1 MSKSLQR
8 NYWHRKAALPEPP
21 ASGSVGSVRL
31 LGVPI
36 RLHFTFVLLLICLV
50 VIGLSSNQSPG
61 NYTLFVLAVIA
72 SVLLHEFGHAFV
84 SSLYGIRTIE
94 IVMYPIGGVARLERP
109 AKPWEEFWIALTG
122 PAVNLA
128 IAAFIF
134 ALLYSEKR
142 AINLFALVQPSDA
155 NLADRIALANL
166 ILAGFNLLPAFP
178 MDGGRMLRAVL
189 SRLKSEY
196 EATRIA
202 TWSGRMLA
210 ISMGLYGFIN
220 MPMLAFVAFF
230 IYLGAANEGAAS
242 RGRSLTQGIPVRA
255 AMMTEYHTLAH
266 GATIRDAANLLLSTS
281 QQDFPVV
288 LGDQVLG
295 LAGPQCAAARHG
307 AGGARFLH
315 RRIHGARVSQR
326 SSRQGSRRR
335 SAAHGPRRRLR
346 AGDAGGPAARLVELG
361 ESVAVSALAQRRS
374 ATRRKVKQ
382 CASSAFCSSAFCFL
396 ASAENVKLY
405 LKDGSYQLVREY
417 KVEND
422 RVQFLQPRSR
432 RLGRGAAIAGGS
444 GQNQGRNQSARRR
457 GSAPIAAA
465 EDAEKKAER
474 AARKEVASVPADPG
488 VYLIDDQKPDTE
500 NLTAA

>member
-1 MSKSLQR
+1 MAQEGSTPR
-8 NYWHRKAALPEPP
+8 AAS
-21 ASGSVGSVRL
+21 SGSVGSVRL
-31 LGVPI
+31 LGVPV
-36 RLHFTFVLLLICLV
+36 RLHFTFVLLLIGLV
-50 VIGLSSNQSPG
+50 VIGLSSNQSPA

-84 SSLYGIRTIE
+84 SSLYRIRTLE

-109 AKPWEEFWIALTG
+109 PKPWEEFWIALTG
-122 PAVNLA
+122 PVINLA
-128 IAAFIF
+128 IAGFIV

-142 AINLFALVQPSDA
+142 AVNLFALTQPSDN
-155 NLADRIALANL
+155 NLADRIVLANL
-166 ILAGFNLLPAFP
+166 LLAGFNLLPAFP

-255 AMMTEYHTLAH
+255 AMMTDYHTLAH

-295 LAGPQCAAARHG
+295 LLGRNALLRGMAQEGPDSYIAGYMEREFPSVPPDKDLADVLPLMAHSG
-307 AGGARFLH
+307 ACVLVMQETSLLGLLTSENLSQFLLL
-315 RRIHGARVSQR
+315 R
-326 SSRQGSRRR
+326 SVGLE
-335 SAAHGPRRRLR
+335 P
-346 AGDAGGPAARLVELG
+346 
-361 ESVAVSALAQRRS
+361 
-374 ATRRKVKQ
+374 
-382 CASSAFCSSAFCFL
+382 
-396 ASAENVKLY
+396 AEN
-405 LKDGSYQLVREY
+405 
-417 KVEND
+417 
-422 RVQFLQPRSR
+422 
-432 RLGRGAAIAGGS
+432 
-444 GQNQGRNQSARRR
+444 
-457 GSAPIAAA
+457 
-465 EDAEKKAER
+465 
-474 AARKEVASVPADPG
+474 
-488 VYLIDDQKPDTE
+488 
-500 NLTAA
+500 

>member
-1 MSKSLQR
+1 MAQEGSTPR
-8 NYWHRKAALPEPP
+8 AA

-36 RLHFTFVLLLICLV
+36 RLHFTFVLLLIGLV

-72 SVLLHEFGHAFV
+72 SVLLHELGHALV
-84 SSLYGIRTIE
+84 SSHYRIRTIE

-109 AKPWEEFWIALTG
+109 PKPWEEFWIALTG

-128 IAAFIF
+128 IAASIF

-142 AINLFALVQPSDA
+142 PINLFALVQPSDV

-166 ILAGFNLLPAFP
+166 ILASFNLLPAFP

-189 SRLKSEY
+189 SRMKSEY

-255 AMMTEYHTLAH
+255 AMMTEYHTLTH
-266 GATIRDAANLLLSTS
+266 GATMRDAANLLLSTS

-295 LAGPQCAAARHG
+295 LLGRNALLRGMAQEGPDSYIAGYMEREFPSVPPDKDLADVLPLMAHAG
-307 AGGARFLH
+307 ACLLVMQDTRLLGLL
-315 RRIHGARVSQR
+315 
-326 SSRQGSRRR
+326 SS
-335 SAAHGPRRRLR
+335 
-346 AGDAGGPAARLVELG
+346 
-361 ESVAVSALAQRRS
+361 
-374 ATRRKVKQ
+374 
-382 CASSAFCSSAFCFL
+382 
-396 ASAENVKLY
+396 ENL
-405 LKDGSYQLVREY
+405 S
-417 KVEND
+417 
-422 RVQFLQPRSR
+422 QFLLLRSVGLQPIES
-432 RLGRGAAIAGGS
+432 
-444 GQNQGRNQSARRR
+444 
-457 GSAPIAAA
+457 
-465 EDAEKKAER
+465 
-474 AARKEVASVPADPG
+474 
-488 VYLIDDQKPDTE
+488 
-500 NLTAA
+500 

>member
-1 MSKSLQR
+1 MAQEGSTPR
-8 NYWHRKAALPEPP
+8 AA

-36 RLHFTFVLLLICLV
+36 RLHFTFVLLLIGLV

-72 SVLLHEFGHAFV
+72 SVLLHELGHALV
-84 SSLYGIRTIE
+84 SSHYRIRTIE

-109 AKPWEEFWIALTG
+109 PKPWEEFWIALTG

-128 IAAFIF
+128 IAASIF

-142 AINLFALVQPSDA
+142 PINLFALVQPSDV

-189 SRLKSEY
+189 SRMKSEY

-255 AMMTEYHTLAH
+255 AMMTEYHTLTH
-266 GATIRDAANLLLSTS
+266 GATMRDAANLLLSTS

-295 LAGPQCAAARHG
+295 LLGRNALLRGMAQEGPDSYIAGYMEREFPSVPPDKDLADVLPLMAHAG
-307 AGGARFLH
+307 ACLLVMQDTRLLGLL
-315 RRIHGARVSQR
+315 
-326 SSRQGSRRR
+326 SS
-335 SAAHGPRRRLR
+335 
-346 AGDAGGPAARLVELG
+346 
-361 ESVAVSALAQRRS
+361 
-374 ATRRKVKQ
+374 
-382 CASSAFCSSAFCFL
+382 
-396 ASAENVKLY
+396 ENL
-405 LKDGSYQLVREY
+405 S
-417 KVEND
+417 
-422 RVQFLQPRSR
+422 QFLLLRSVGLQPIES
-432 RLGRGAAIAGGS
+432 
-444 GQNQGRNQSARRR
+444 
-457 GSAPIAAA
+457 
-465 EDAEKKAER
+465 
-474 AARKEVASVPADPG
+474 
-488 VYLIDDQKPDTE
+488 
-500 NLTAA
+500 

>member
-1 MSKSLQR
+1 LAQEGSTPR
-8 NYWHRKAALPEPP
+8 AASP
-21 ASGSVGSVRL
+21 GSVGSVRL

-36 RLHFTFVLLLICLV
+36 RLHFTFVLLLIGLV
-50 VIGLSSNQSPG
+50 VVGLSSNQSPG
-61 NYTLFVLAVIA
+61 NYALFVLAVIA

-84 SSLYGIRTIE
+84 SSLYGIRTLE

-122 PAVNLA
+122 PVVNLI
-128 IAAFIF
+128 IAGFIF
-134 ALLYSEKR
+134 AMLYSEKR
-142 AINLFALVQPSDA
+142 AVNLFALVQPVDA

-255 AMMTEYHTLAH
+255 AMMTEYRTLAH

-295 LAGPQCAAARHG
+295 L
-307 AGGARFLH
+307 
-315 RRIHGARVSQR
+315 
-326 SSRQGSRRR
+326 
-335 SAAHGPRRRLR
+335 
-346 AGDAGGPAARLVELG
+346 
-361 ESVAVSALAQRRS
+361 
-374 ATRRKVKQ
+374 
-382 CASSAFCSSAFCFL
+382 
-396 ASAENVKLY
+396 
-405 LKDGSYQLVREY
+405 
-417 KVEND
+417 
-422 RVQFLQPRSR
+422 
-432 RLGRGAAIAGGS
+432 LGRNALLRGMAQEGPDSYIAGYM
-444 GQNQGRNQSARRR
+444 
-457 GSAPIAAA
+457 
-465 EDAEKKAER
+465 ER
-474 AARKEVASVPADPG
+474 EFASVPPDKDLADVLPLMAHAG
-488 VYLIDDQKPDTE
+488 ACLLVMQDERLVGLLSSE
-500 NLTAA
+500 NLSRFLLLRSVGLQPTEG

>member
-1 MSKSLQR
+1 LAQERSTRSSVTGGS
-8 NYWHRKAALPEPP
+8 
-21 ASGSVGSVRL
+21 ASPGSIGSIRL
-31 LGVPI
+31 MGVPI

-109 AKPWEEFWIALTG
+109 AKPWEEFWVALTG

-128 IAAFIF
+128 IAGFIF
-134 ALLYSEKR
+134 AILYSQNR
-142 AINLFALVQPSDA
+142 AVNLFALVQPSDT
-155 NLADRIALANL
+155 NLADRIALGNL

-210 ISMGLYGFIN
+210 ISMGLYGFIY

-255 AMMTEYHTLAH
+255 AMMTGYHTLPH
-266 GATIRDAANLLLSTS
+266 GATIREAANLLLSTS

-288 LGDQVLG
+288 LGDQVIGLLGRNALLRGMAHEGPDSYIAGYMEREFPNVPPDKDLAEVLPLMAHAGACVLVMEEGRLLG
-295 LAGPQCAAARHG
+295 L
-307 AGGARFLH
+307 L
-315 RRIHGARVSQR
+315 
-326 SSRQGSRRR
+326 SS
-335 SAAHGPRRRLR
+335 
-346 AGDAGGPAARLVELG
+346 
-361 ESVAVSALAQRRS
+361 
-374 ATRRKVKQ
+374 
-382 CASSAFCSSAFCFL
+382 
-396 ASAENVKLY
+396 ENL
-405 LKDGSYQLVREY
+405 S
-417 KVEND
+417 
-422 RVQFLQPRSR
+422 QFLLLRSVGLQP
-432 RLGRGAAIAGGS
+432 
-444 GQNQGRNQSARRR
+444 
-457 GSAPIAAA
+457 A
-465 EDAEKKAER
+465 E
-474 AARKEVASVPADPG
+474 G
-488 VYLIDDQKPDTE
+488 
-500 NLTAA
+500 